1 MLQASCTCRSSCV
14 MRAVCSD
21 ESWQGLQAPCSTS
34 CGAGAAQCQGI
45 WGSDPQSKPRGA
57 AASRLCSSA
66 PCAGRQPAYLVQ
78 IRDCVSA
85 GSDLPKVY
93 FEAFPKH
100 ARTRAGEWG
109 ESLEGGSPSKFTKI
123 PLPVTC
129 LGAPS
134 PRSQTGPGLKKAFA
148 AFKSKPRI
156 NCAF

>member
-1 MLQASCTCRSSCV
+1 
-14 MRAVCSD
+14 MRAGRDCRLPAARPAGQELPSARAFGDLILRASPVVPQHLAS
-21 ESWQGLQAPCSTS
+21 AP
-34 CGAGAAQCQGI
+34 Q
-45 WGSDPQSKPRGA
+45 
-57 AASRLCSSA
+57 A